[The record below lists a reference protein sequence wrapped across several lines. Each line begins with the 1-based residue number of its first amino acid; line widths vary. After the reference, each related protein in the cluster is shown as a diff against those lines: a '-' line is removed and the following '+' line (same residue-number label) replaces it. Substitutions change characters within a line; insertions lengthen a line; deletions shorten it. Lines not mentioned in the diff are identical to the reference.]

1 MENNTFTGAL
11 EDTRS
16 EEEKKKDWRN
26 DVAFAGVPDWKE
38 KNFDQLKTFPVRDQ
52 DGSGSCV
59 AQTLALMLGIE
70 NFLEEGRFIEFSA
83 KDIYTRRSNQDS
95 AGMIGVEALEIARKY
110 GATLEVLI
118 PSQRMGETEIN
129 NIIREVSDEQIGKIF
144 TIKNHYQIPFSAEKI
159 AAIMDLKIR
168 DGVNKPVMVW
178 FRFPRAEWN
187 AIPEVSNSTYD
198 LVHHSVTAIAYG
210 IVAGKKGIFI
220 QDSWGLHSSTVNG
233 LRFISEDYI
242 KARMTFC
249 AYVNDNK
256 NDWQEETPE
265 TVVNRPVLKFGATGE
280 YVNELQKILQKL
292 GHFPASSKTTFYFG
306 TVTLNSVKKFQSE
319 NGLVADGIVGRLT
332 WSKLL
337 EKNV

>member
-1 MENNTFTGAL
+1 MENITFTGAL

-16 EEEKKKDWRN
+16 DEEKNKDWHS
-26 DVAFAGVPDWKE
+26 DLAFAGVPEWKE
-38 KNFDQLKTFPVRDQ
+38 KSFDQLKTFPVRDQ

-83 KDIYTRRSNQDS
+83 KDIYTRRSNQG

-144 TIKNHYQIPFSAEKI
+144 TVDNYYQLPFSVEKI
-159 AAIMDLKIR
+159 ASVIDLKRR
-168 DGVNKPVMVW
+168 DGVGKPVMVW
-178 FRFPRAEWN
+178 FQFPRAEWN
-187 AIPEVSNSTYD
+187 SIPALSNSNFD
-198 LVHHSVTAIAYG
+198 LVRHSVTAVDYG
-210 IVAGKKGIFI
+210 IVGGKKGIFI

-233 LRFISEDYI
+233 LRFISEDYL
-242 KARMTFC
+242 KNRMIFC
-249 AYVNDNK
+249 AYVNDKK
-256 NDWQEETPE
+256 NDWQNETPE
-265 TVVNRPVLKFGATGE
+265 TVVNRPVLKIGASGS
-280 YVNELQKILQKL
+280 YVKELQTILQEL
-292 GHFPASSKTTFYFG
+292 GYFPATTKTTNYFG
-306 TVTLNSVKKFQSE
+306 TITQASVKKFQE
-319 NGLVADGIVGRLT
+319 ANGLVSDGVVGRLA

-337 EKNV
+337 ELTK